1 MFANACR
8 MFAIACM
15 TVVHAGCMTQERY
28 EAVSTAL
35 EGSAALR
42 AETIKECTN
51 GEWNRKTV
59 EGLALV
65 MDVSENKVPHLACQR
80 AVNAIASGKLSYE
93 DLVKVRR
100 GHITAK
106 IVRIMQGR

>member
-15 TVVHAGCMTQERY
+15 TVALAGCMTQERY
-28 EAVSTAL
+28 QTVSTAL

-42 AETIKECTN
+42 AKTIKECTRS
-51 GEWNRKTV
+51 EWNPKTT
-59 EGLALV
+59 ESLALV

-80 AVNAIASGKLSYE
+80 VVNAIASGKLSYE
-93 DLVKVRR
+93 DLEKVRQ
-100 GHITAK
+100 GNITAK
-106 IVRIMQGR
+106 IVRIMQDR